1 LVKPINIKLAFLGLY
16 VVYIFVVCFGR
27 YINQKRKKATGQFVN
42 KNDFSSENKK
52 SIIRN
57 ESYERNNLINEQE
70 EEDVNQEDDS
80 LEDDLTRPL
89 MSGHSHNH
97 ETDDADVQYTYTSA
111 ILECLNP
118 IDLNEWKES
127 NYLFKFMAIVKAPV
141 MIILKLTTPLVD
153 YETANHNWNKVT
165 MIINCLTAPLFMV
178 FAIKIGNTYINNVM
192 PVWAIAL
199 ILSVLLAVLVFFL
212 TDMNHKPKYHFV
224 STLF

>member
-1 LVKPINIKLAFLGLY
+1 MWCGKLAFLGLY

-27 YINQKRKKATGQFVN
+27 YINQKRKRATGQFVN

-70 EEDVNQEDDS
+70 DEVNQEDDS

-97 ETDDADVQYTYTSA
+97 ETDDADIQYTYSSA

-118 IDLNEWKES
+118 IDSNEWKES

-153 YETANHNWNKVT
+153 YETANHNWNKAT

-199 ILSVLLAVLVFFL
+199 ILSVLLAVLVIFL

-224 STLF
+224 SVTF

>member
-1 LVKPINIKLAFLGLY
+1 MWCGKLAFLGLY

-27 YINQKRKKATGQFVN
+27 YINQKRKRATGQFVN

-70 EEDVNQEDDS
+70 DEVNQEDDS

-97 ETDDADVQYTYTSA
+97 ETDDADIQYTYSSA

-118 IDLNEWKES
+118 IDSNEWKES

-153 YETANHNWNKVT
+153 YETANHNWNK
-165 MIINCLTAPLFMV
+165 ISR
-178 FAIKIGNTYINNVM
+178 
-192 PVWAIAL
+192 VWIYG
-199 ILSVLLAVLVFFL
+199 
-212 TDMNHKPKYHFV
+212 TV
-224 STLF
+224 SFNP

>member
-1 LVKPINIKLAFLGLY
+1 M
-16 VVYIFVVCFGR
+16 VYIFVVCFGR

-57 ESYERNNLINEQE
+57 ESYERNNLINEE
-70 EEDVNQEDDS
+70 EENANQEDDS

-89 MSGHSHNH
+89 MSRHSHNH
-97 ETDDADVQYTYTSA
+97 ETDDADIQYTYTSA

-153 YETANHNWNKVT
+153 YETANHNWNKAT

-199 ILSVLLAVLVFFL
+199 ILSVLLAVLVIFL

-224 STLF
+224 SIPFLQFL

>member
-1 LVKPINIKLAFLGLY
+1 VWCGKLAFLGLY

-27 YINQKRKKATGQFVN
+27 YINQKRKRATGQFVN

-70 EEDVNQEDDS
+70 DEVNQEDDS

-97 ETDDADVQYTYTSA
+97 ETDDADIQYTYSSA

-118 IDLNEWKES
+118 IDSNEWKES

-153 YETANHNWNKVT
+153 YETANHNWNKAT

-199 ILSVLLAVLVFFL
+199 ILSVLLAVLVIFL

-224 STLF
+224 SVTF